1 MRIDNL
7 TSVYKSEVKV
17 KEAIKIIR
25 QDGWFMVRSKG
36 SHRQFKHNSKKGLV
50 TLAGHLNDDLAEGT
64 LHSILKQAGLKN
76 GRKKSV

>member
-7 TSVYKSEVKV
+7 VSVNKSEVKV
-17 KEAIKIIR
+17 REVIKIIR

-36 SHRQFKHNSKKGLV
+36 SHRQYKHNNKKGVV
-50 TLAGHLNDDLAEGT
+50 TIAGHMNDNLAKGT

-76 GRKKSV
+76 GRKKSG

>member
-7 TSVYKSEVKV
+7 TSVYKNEVKV
-17 KEAIKIIR
+17 KEVIKIIR

-36 SHRQFKHNSKKGLV
+36 SHRQFKHHNKKGIV
-50 TLAGHLNDDLAEGT
+50 TLAGHLNDDLAKGT
-64 LHSILKQAGLKN
+64 FHSILKQAGLHH